1 MSVRATLLSRSD
13 SVRAADQCFVQ
24 MVELLTL
31 RTVLRAKAKTEA
43 PETQE
48 NGNGTS
54 SPDLPAPGRLA
65 RVARAALL
73 LLFAVLPAVAG
84 CQKAPAAKPEEAH
97 PVAVLAVAPTEVT
110 ATHSFTGVVR
120 ARYEADLGF
129 RVPGKVTARFVE
141 VGQQVKAGQKIA
153 TLDPADYDLAVKSSS
168 AELGAAEGEARNAA
182 AELARAER
190 ASVAGVAST
199 AELDAKRAADTSA
212 RERVTKAKR
221 DLELANNRL
230 AYCTLASDS
239 DGLVIAVPVE
249 AGQVV
254 TVGQTVARVAQSGRR
269 EAVVSIPEH
278 RLELAKSGTAAVS
291 LWSSGRDLRFPVKL
305 RELSPAADPTTRT
318 YQARFA
324 VVDDAP
330 GVELG
335 MTATVH
341 LSAGSGGPAF
351 VLPAS
356 ALVRQGSQGSVWVVG
371 EGGKLA
377 LKPVTVARYGQDEV
391 QISGG
396 LRGGEKVVRAGV
408 NRLHAGL
415 VVRSVEGK

>member
-1 MSVRATLLSRSD
+1 
-13 SVRAADQCFVQ
+13 
-24 MVELLTL
+24 
-31 RTVLRAKAKTEA
+31 
-43 PETQE
+43 
-48 NGNGTS
+48 
-54 SPDLPAPGRLA
+54 
-65 RVARAALL
+65 
-73 LLFAVLPAVAG
+73 
-84 CQKAPAAKPEEAH
+84 
-97 PVAVLAVAPTEVT
+97 VAVLTAAPTEVT
-110 ATHSFTGVVR
+110 ATRSYTGVVR

-129 RVPGKVTARFVE
+129 RVAGKVTTRFVE

-153 TLDPADYDLAVKSSS
+153 ALDPADYELAVKSAA
-168 AELGAAEGEARNAA
+168 AELAAAEGEALSAA
-182 AELARAER
+182 SELARVER
-190 ASVAGVAST
+190 TVAAGAGSHSD
-199 AELDAKRAADTSA
+199 LDARRAAETSA

-221 DLELANNRL
+221 ELELANNRL
-230 AYCTLASDS
+230 AYCTLTAEA

-254 TVGQTVARVAQSGRR
+254 TTGQVVARVARLGGR

-278 RLELAKSGTAAVS
+278 RLDVAKSGTAAVS
-291 LWSSGRDLRFPVKL
+291 LWSAGSAKYPVKL
-305 RELSPAADPTTRT
+305 RELAPAADPTTRT

-324 VVDDAP
+324 IAEEVP

-341 LSAGSGGPAF
+341 LTAGSGGPVF

-377 LKPVTVARYGQDEV
+377 LTSVTVARYGQDEV
-391 QISGG
+391 VVSDG

-408 NRLHAGL
+408 NRMHAGL
-415 VVRSVEGK
+415 VVRPVEGK